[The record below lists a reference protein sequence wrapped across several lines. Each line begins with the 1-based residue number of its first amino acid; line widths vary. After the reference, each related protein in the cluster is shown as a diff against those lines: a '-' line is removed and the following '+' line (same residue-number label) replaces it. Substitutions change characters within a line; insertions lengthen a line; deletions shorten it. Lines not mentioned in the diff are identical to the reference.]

1 MKAVLVMMVLTLA
14 GLGLAASPASAGDLK
29 VGDQAPNFKLQAS
42 DGKTYQLAD
51 FKGKESVVLAWFPKA
66 FTQGCT
72 IECKS
77 LAEHGD
83 LIKKYNA
90 QYFMISVDP
99 LEGAQGNKAF
109 AEAQHADFP
118 LLSDPTKATANEY
131 GVLNP
136 ERGFANRWTFYIG
149 KDGKITGIDKQV
161 KPATSAEDM
170 AAMLKQLGT
179 EERKK

>member
-14 GLGLAASPASAGDLK
+14 GLGMAAAPASAGDLK

-83 LIKKYNA
+83 MIKKYDVA
-90 QYFMISVDP
+90 YFMASIDP
-99 LEGAQGNKAF
+99 VEGEKGNKAF
-109 AEAQHADFP
+109 AETHKADFP
-118 LLSDPTKATANEY
+118 LLGDPSKKTAEAY
-131 GVLNP
+131 GVLK
-136 ERGFANRWTFYIG
+136 EFGQMG
-149 KDGKITGIDKQV
+149 
-161 KPATSAEDM
+161 S
-170 AAMLKQLGT
+170 
-179 EERKK
+179 